1 MGSTINSRDTGL
13 RAAITALLVLA
24 FTLALALGVARAG
37 AAAQSEEGQY
47 LELFPQADRFAPSEG
62 VPPAV
67 AAYAGEKL
75 LGYIFSTRQTIDSVG
90 YSGKPL
96 DILAGLDLEARLT
109 GAILVAHQEP
119 ILMIGVSD
127 ADLMAFVAEFR
138 GLDIR
143 NPVRISRHAPGE
155 GEIAAVSGAT
165 ISSTVFNDAILRAAR
180 AVAKSRGLL
189 GQAGGTSQFDAYA
202 PATWPELLADGSLVW
217 LKVTVG
223 EAIAGLAELGAAL
236 PQNEAQAEAGATFI
250 EIFAGLATPARVGGN
265 LFGRS
270 AYERLLGQLPA
281 GDQLLFVAGQGLHS
295 FKGTAFVRDGW
306 FDRIELVQGAR
317 TIRLHKDDY
326 VLLQSVEIPD
336 APPLREYAVFKLH
349 AAAGFDPAVDWRL
362 QLMIDGRRPDGT
374 NVRLPVELEYRLP
387 SIYGATDS
395 SGAVTAVADGE
406 LPLWEQIWR
415 SRIADIVILVIALI
429 VLTVILVFQD
439 FIARRKKLYE
449 GVRIGFLLFTLLW
462 IGWLSAAQL
471 SVVNVLTFAN
481 ALLTDFRWDFFLLEP
496 LIFILW
502 GYVAVVLLFWGRG
515 VFCGWLCPFGA
526 LQELS
531 NKLAQLLRL
540 PQWRVPFVLH
550 ERLWPIKYIFFLGIF
565 ALFLGNADLS
575 LKMAEVEPFKTA
587 IVLHFLRG
595 WPFVLYA
602 VALLAAGLFV
612 NRFYCRY
619 LCPLGAALAIP
630 ARLRMFEWLKRR
642 WHCGNPCQQCAVSC
656 PVQAIHPTGQISPNE
671 CIHCL
676 RCQVNYHDEWLCPPL
691 IERRKRRER
700 RQGAAAA
707 AGETP

>member
-1 MGSTINSRDTGL
+1 MGQSNSLGDIGR
-13 RAAITALLVLA
+13 RALIA
-24 FTLALALGVARAG
+24 ALAALAILFATGQAG
-37 AAAQSEEGQY
+37 AAAQTEQDRY
-47 LELFPQADRFAPSEG
+47 QQLFPEASRFGPAEG
-62 VPPAV
+62 APPAV

-75 LGYIFSTRQTIDSVG
+75 LGYIFSTRQAIESVG

-127 ADLMAFVAEFR
+127 ADLDAFVAEFR

-143 NPVRISRHAPGE
+143 NPVRISRHAPGK

-165 ISSTVFNDAILRAAR
+165 ISSTVFNDAIIRAAR

-189 GQAGGTSQFDAYA
+189 EQTGGTSQFDAYA
-202 PATWPELLADGSLVW
+202 PATWLELLADGSLVR

-223 EAIAGLAELGAAL
+223 EAVAGLAELGAAL

-250 EIFAGLATPARVGGN
+250 EFYAGLATPARVGGN
-265 LFGRS
+265 LLGRRT
-270 AYERLLGQLPA
+270 YERLLAQLPA
-281 GDQLLFVAGQGLHS
+281 GDHLLFIAGQGLHS

-306 FDRIELVQGAR
+306 FDRIQLVQRSR
-317 TIRLHKDDY
+317 TFRLHKDDY
-326 VLLQSVEIPD
+326 VLLQNVEIAD
-336 APPLREYAVFKLH
+336 APALREYAIFKLH
-349 AAAGFDPAVDWRL
+349 AADGFDPAADWRL
-362 QLMIDGRRPDGT
+362 QLSVGGLRADGSET
-374 NVRLPVELEYRLP
+374 RLPVELEYRLP
-387 SIYGATDS
+387 
-395 SGAVTAVADGE
+395 AVYHNREAGNTMAVIDNSE
-406 LPLWEQIWR
+406 PPLWEQIWR
-415 SRIADIVILVIALI
+415 GRIADIVILVVALT
-429 VLTVILVFQD
+429 VLTIILVFQD
-439 FIARRKKLYE
+439 FIAHRKKLYE
-449 GVRIGFLLFTLLW
+449 GLRIGFLTFTLIW

-481 ALLTDFRWDFFLLEP
+481 SLLTDFRWDFFLLEP

-531 NKLAQLLRL
+531 NKLAQFLRL

-550 ERLWPIKYIFFLGIF
+550 ERLWPIKYILFLGIF

-602 VALLAAGLFV
+602 LALIAAGLFV

-656 PVQAIHPTGQISPNE
+656 PVQAIHPT
-671 CIHCL
+671 
-676 RCQVNYHDEWLCPPL
+676 
-691 IERRKRRER
+691 
-700 RQGAAAA
+700 
-707 AGETP
+707 

>member
-1 MGSTINSRDTGL
+1 MGQSNSLGDIGR
-13 RAAITALLVLA
+13 RALITALA
-24 FTLALALGVARAG
+24 ALALLFTMGQAG
-37 AAAQSEEGQY
+37 TAAQTEQDRY
-47 LELFPQADRFAPSEG
+47 QQLFPEASRFGPAEG

-75 LGYIFSTRQTIDSVG
+75 LGYIFSTRQAIESVG
-90 YSGKPL
+90 YSGEPL
-96 DILAGLDLEARLT
+96 DILAGLDLDARLT

-127 ADLMAFVAEFR
+127 ADLAAFVAEFR

-143 NPVRISRHAPGE
+143 NPVRISRHAPGK

-189 GQAGGTSQFDAYA
+189 EQTGGTSQFDAYA
-202 PATWPELLADGSLVW
+202 PATWPELLADGSLVR

-223 EAIAGLAELGAAL
+223 EAVAGLAELGAAL
-236 PQNEAQAEAGATFI
+236 PQNEAEAEAGATFI
-250 EIFAGLATPARVGGN
+250 ELYAGLATPARVGGN
-265 LFGRS
+265 LLGRR
-270 AYERLLGQLPA
+270 AYERLLAQLPA
-281 GDQLLFVAGQGLHS
+281 GDHLLFIAGQGLHS

-306 FDRIELVQGAR
+306 FDRIQLVQGSR
-317 TIRLHKDDY
+317 TFRLHKDDY
-326 VLLQSVEIPD
+326 VLLQSVEIAD
-336 APPLREYAVFKLH
+336 APALREYAIFKLH
-349 AAAGFDPAVDWRL
+349 AADGFDPAVDWRL
-362 QLMIDGRRPDGT
+362 QLSVGGLRADGSET
-374 NVRLPVELEYRLP
+374 RLPVELEYRLP
-387 SIYGATDS
+387 
-395 SGAVTAVADGE
+395 AVYRNRDAGSTTAVIDNSE
-406 LPLWEQIWR
+406 PPLWEKIWR
-415 SRIADIVILVIALI
+415 GRIADIVVLVVALT
-429 VLTVILVFQD
+429 VLTGILVFQD

-449 GVRIGFLLFTLLW
+449 GLRVGFLTFTLIW

-481 ALLTDFRWDFFLLEP
+481 SLLTDFRWDFFLLEP

-502 GYVAVVLLFWGRG
+502 GYVAVALLFWGRG

-531 NKLAQLLRL
+531 NKLAQVLRL

-550 ERLWPIKYIFFLGIF
+550 ERLWPIKYILFLGIF

-587 IVLHFLRG
+587 IVLHFLRA

-602 VALLAAGLFV
+602 VALIAAGLFV

-671 CIHCL
+671 CIYCL

-700 RQGAAAA
+700 RQGAATAV
-707 AGETP
+707 GETP